1 MVELGFKP
9 RSVWSVTLAC
19 NGLERVL
26 ASQPEMGWATVE
38 KHQIL
43 ATRPMVSDKDPGPS
57 VLQKRFSTNME
68 SSEANIY
75 S

>member
-9 RSVWSVTLAC
+9 RSLWSVTLAC
-19 NGLERVL
+19 NGLEQIL
-26 ASQPEMGWATVE
+26 AFHPEMGWVTVE

-43 ATRPMVSDKDPGPS
+43 AIRPVVSDKDPGPS
-57 VLQKRFSTNME
+57 VLQKRISTNKE
-68 SSEANIY
+68 SSEANIC